1 MAGRVKVVVTG
12 NVVALGMVSM
22 VTDVSSEMVTAVM
35 PVYLV
40 TGLGLTMLQFGF
52 LDGLYSGITVFVRLI
67 GGHLADRYSARKR
80 VAVIGY
86 SMSAAAKLGLPL
98 VGASVPGIGAVLAA
112 DRAGKGLRTAPRDAL
127 ISLSCMPQAQARAF
141 GVHRAL
147 DTTGAFI
154 GPLVAFAI
162 LVAVGTAYD
171 AVFVVSFC
179 VGAVGVAMLV
189 LFVRDRR
196 GPLASTR
203 AQRPPGLR
211 MLRDRAFRR
220 LCVAAALLGLV
231 GVSDAFVY
239 LLLQDRLGIAPYWFP
254 LLPVGTAGV
263 YLLLAVPVGRWADR
277 IGRRRVFL
285 GGHAVLLGVY
295 VLLGGPL
302 GGSAL
307 LVLTLALH
315 GVFYAATDG
324 VLSAAAAAVL
334 PEDGRAGGLAVVQT
348 GQAVGRFASSMV
360 FGALWTAW
368 GPQTA
373 IRIMALA
380 LVVALAGSAL
390 LLGTRGRVAGDVD

>member
-1 MAGRVKVVVTG
+1 VKVVVTG
-12 NVVALGMVSM
+12 NVVALGMVSL

-285 GGHAVLLGVY
+285 AGHGVLLGVY

-368 GPQTA
+368 GPQAA

>member
-1 MAGRVKVVVTG
+1 VKVVVTG
-12 NVVALGMVSM
+12 NVVALGMVSL

-80 VAVIGY
+80 VAVFGY

-127 ISLSCMPQAQARAF
+127 ISLSCVPQAQARAF

-162 LVAVGTAYD
+162 LAAVGTAYD

-196 GPLASTR
+196 GPLTSRR
-203 AQRPPGLR
+203 AQRPPVVSL
-211 MLRDRAFRR
+211 LRDRAFRR
-220 LCVAAALLGLV
+220 LCVVAALLGLV

-263 YLLLAVPVGRWADR
+263 YLVLAVPIGRWADR

-307 LVLTLALH
+307 LVLTLACH

-334 PEDGRAGGLAVVQT
+334 PADGRAGGLAVVQT

-368 GPQTA
+368 GPQAA

-380 LVVALAGSAL
+380 LVLALAVSAL
-390 LLGTRGRVAGDVD
+390 LLLGARTGVARDVV